1 MEIKTKY
8 DIGDIV
14 WLTKIGQL
22 QQGPVKSKIFEIRID
37 NFGNIS
43 YKTCDDHIFYEERY
57 LHDNEE
63 DAILAQA
70 KELVICQ
77 QQVVESSRD
86 TLRYYE
92 RLVQEKQA
100 ELEAEEKMLSFY
112 REVTN
117 TSKHCGSCVHFALNA
132 CVYSHPITVVSD
144 ASSCT
149 IYKAK
154 EDCP

>member
-14 WLTKIGQL
+14 WLTRLGQF
-22 QQGPVKSKIFEIRID
+22 QQGPVQGKIFEIRID
-37 NFGNIS
+37 NFGSIS
-43 YKTCDDHIFYEERY
+43 YQTCDDHIFYEERY

-63 DAILAQA
+63 DAILAHA
-70 KELVICQ
+70 KALVSCQ

-100 ELEAEEKMLSFY
+100 ELENEEKRLSFY
-112 REVTN
+112 REVAN
-117 TSKHCGSCVHFALNA
+117 SSKHCGSCVYFKKNA
-132 CVYSHPITVVSD
+132 CIYSHPITAVSD
-144 ASSCT
+144 ASSCP
-149 IYKAK
+149 IYEAS
-154 EDCP
+154 EVCP